1 MAFDEILQSLESIS
15 RFHVAL
21 YAPRRVF
28 VHAGVV
34 GWHDEA
40 IVIPGM
46 SFTGK
51 SCLVDAL
58 VRAGATY
65 YSDEFAVFDDRG
77 YVHPYAKP
85 ITLRG
90 KQDATDRKYRVESI
104 GGRSGTRPIPV
115 GLIVVSRY
123 APGAHWHPHLV
134 SPGQAALALLANTV
148 CIRHRPEIALPVL
161 RRAVEGAAAQSGRR
175 GEAEQIAESLLSY
188 LEKRANWGKSNRRLK
203 AAL

>member
-1 MAFDEILQSLESIS
+1 MEKLDRLGWASGLSFISYGVRIGVRVTDAAVLGQLLDSLPPDWRLSNSPFVHLLYSLVVGRACSGSTVRYFNLLYAGSVRVVRTMAFDEILQSLESIS

-34 GWHDEA
+34 GWHDKA

-90 KQDATDRKYRVESI
+90 KQD
-104 GGRSGTRPIPV
+104 
-115 GLIVVSRY
+115 
-123 APGAHWHPHLV
+123 H
-134 SPGQAALALLANTV
+134 SPSS
-148 CIRHRPEIALPVL
+148 
-161 RRAVEGAAAQSGRR
+161 RAVFSSDMRCT
-175 GEAEQIAESLLSY
+175 
-188 LEKRANWGKSNRRLK
+188 
-203 AAL
+203 